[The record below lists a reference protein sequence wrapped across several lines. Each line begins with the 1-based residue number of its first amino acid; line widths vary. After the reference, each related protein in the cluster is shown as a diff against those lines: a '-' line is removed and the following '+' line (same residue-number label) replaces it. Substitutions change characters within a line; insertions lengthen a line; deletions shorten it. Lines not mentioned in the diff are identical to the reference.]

1 MIVAQNREA
10 GCRSPDLLMKQ
21 TNDDLELTGL
31 LTAWNSGDPQ
41 ALERLTPMVYRELY
55 RVAKRQMASERQGHT
70 LGPTAVRLIDRW
82 KVQWRDRAHFRG
94 ICARLMRQILVD
106 FARARLR
113 EKRGGGQ
120 IAAQLDEETV
130 APETKSAEVVAVHEA
145 LDQLRT
151 ANPRKSQ
158 VVELRYFGGL
168 SVEETAE
175 VLEVSPFTVIRDWN
189 LAKAWLHR
197 EISGQSHDV

>member
-1 MIVAQNREA
+1 
-10 GCRSPDLLMKQ
+10 MKQ
-21 TNDDLELTGL
+21 KSDDDSELTVL
-31 LTAWNSGDPQ
+31 LAAWNRGDPE

-70 LGPTAVRLIDRW
+70 LGATALVNEVYIRLIDRG

-113 EKRGGGQ
+113 DKRGGGQ
-120 IAAQLDEETV
+120 IVAQLDEETV
-130 APETKSAEVVAVHEA
+130 ASDTKSAEVVAVHEA
-145 LDQLRT
+145 LDQLQ
-151 ANPRKSQ
+151 AVHPRKSQ
-158 VVELRYFGGL
+158 VVELRYFGGF

-175 VLEVSPFTVIRDWN
+175 VLDVSPFTVIRDWN

-197 EISGQSHDV
+197 EISGQSHDA

>member
-1 MIVAQNREA
+1 
-10 GCRSPDLLMKQ
+10 MKQ
-21 TNDDLELTGL
+21 KDDDSELTGL

-70 LGPTAVRLIDRW
+70 LGPTALVNEVYVRLIDRG

-113 EKRGGGQ
+113 DKRGGGQ

-130 APETKSAEVVAVHEA
+130 ASDTKSAEVVAVHEA

-151 ANPRKSQ
+151 AHPRKSQ

-197 EISGQSHDV
+197 EISGQSHDA

>member
-1 MIVAQNREA
+1 
-10 GCRSPDLLMKQ
+10 MKQ
-21 TNDDLELTGL
+21 RDDDSELTGL
-31 LTAWNSGDPQ
+31 LTAWNQGDPQ
-41 ALERLTPMVYRELY
+41 ALDRLTPMVYRELY
-55 RVAKRQMASERQGHT
+55 RVAKRQMAGERQGHT
-70 LGPTAVRLIDRW
+70 LGPTALVNEVYVRLIDRG

-113 EKRGGGQ
+113 DKRGGGQ
-120 IAAQLDEETV
+120 IVAQLDEEPV
-130 APETKSAEVVAVHEA
+130 ASDTKSAEVVAVHEA

-151 ANPRKSQ
+151 AHPRKSQ

-197 EISGQSHDV
+197 EISGQRHDA